1 MKENYMDYED
11 EDFLAKYQNFK
22 EEENK
27 VFTPTNN
34 RNFFGLKHEH
44 ETSHIQNEKIFDDE
58 PKNIIIVGG
67 GHVGNGLII
76 RLRKRSNYNI
86 TIVDDNQKRL
96 EKIKNVFKDVRIVK
110 GNATNR
116 KILEKAGIQTA
127 DIIVV
132 ATSTDEINLLI
143 GIIAQE
149 YGVTKVI
156 SRTENPSHIKMFK
169 RLGLSE
175 VVSPELT
182 TCISILKLITST
194 NNIVELPSTGK
205 ESYEIVE
212 IPVTSKKIIGKKIG
226 DISPDKNFIIMQCF
240 KKSTDQELIAQNDI
254 ILEEGDV
261 ITILVKKSHFKKIK
275 KIFSKTRRFIDSIR

>member
-1 MKENYMDYED
+1 MKKIYMDHED
-11 EDFLAKYQNFK
+11 EEFLAKYQNLN
-22 EEENK
+22 EENK
-27 VFTPTNN
+27 VFTPANDKN
-34 RNFFGLKHEH
+34 SFGLKHE
-44 ETSHIQNEKIFDDE
+44 TSNIQNEKIFDDE

-86 TIVDDNQKRL
+86 TIVDDNEKRL

-149 YGVTKVI
+149 YGVAKVI

-212 IPVTSKKIIGKKIG
+212 IPVSSKKIIGKKIG

-240 KKSTDQELIAQNDI
+240 KKSIDEELIAQNDI

-261 ITILVKKSHFKKIK
+261 ITLLVKKSYFKKIK
-275 KIFSKTRRFIDSIR
+275 KIFCKTRRFIDSIM

>member
-1 MKENYMDYED
+1 MKETYMDHED
-11 EDFLAKYQNFK
+11 EDLLDKYQNFN

-27 VFTPTNN
+27 VFTPANN
-34 RNFFGLKHEH
+34 KNSFDLKHERLH
-44 ETSHIQNEKIFDDE
+44 TQNERIFDDE

-86 TIVDDNQKRL
+86 TIVDDNEKRL
-96 EKIKNVFKDVRIVK
+96 EKIKDVFKDVRIVK

-212 IPVTSKKIIGKKIG
+212 IPVSSKKII
-226 DISPDKNFIIMQCF
+226 
-240 KKSTDQELIAQNDI
+240 
-254 ILEEGDV
+254 
-261 ITILVKKSHFKKIK
+261 
-275 KIFSKTRRFIDSIR
+275 